1 MFCSR
6 CGNELQIEAKF
17 CPKCGQPTGTSNQ
30 NSAPDEWFYINNSM
44 RCGPCDKE
52 KISVFI
58 QQGQISKDTLVWK
71 KGMLNWLPAGQT
83 ELIHTIKDVVPPMPN
98 NIVSNKYAWTL
109 ATIPILISWFVEL
122 IGFPTVVVIICTI
135 SLNVI
140 FLMLDSDELNK
151 VGINVN
157 NWMWMG
163 IVLVPAYLFVRA
175 SKTNK
180 QYGYKIVV
188 FKFQFFEQI
197 ISQNYEF
204 FTRTQKTPSTT
215 FLAAEGVF
223 VTGIHGWRRCRI

>member
-180 QYGYKIVV
+180 QYGYAIMWCVM
-188 FKFQFFEQI
+188 
-197 ISQNYEF
+197 
-204 FTRTQKTPSTT
+204 
-215 FLAAEGVF
+215 FLF
-223 VTGIHGWRRCRI
+223 DLTI

>member
-140 FLMLDSDELNK
+140 FW
-151 VGINVN
+151 I
-157 NWMWMG
+157 
-163 IVLVPAYLFVRA
+163 IA
-175 SKTNK
+175 SAN
-180 QYGYKIVV
+180 
-188 FKFQFFEQI
+188 
-197 ISQNYEF
+197 
-204 FTRTQKTPSTT
+204 
-215 FLAAEGVF
+215 
-223 VTGIHGWRRCRI
+223 

>member
-180 QYGYKIVV
+180 QYGYAIMWCVM
-188 FKFQFFEQI
+188 FLFALI
-197 ISQNYEF
+197 I
-204 FTRTQKTPSTT
+204 
-215 FLAAEGVF
+215 
-223 VTGIHGWRRCRI
+223 

>member
-17 CPKCGQPTGTSNQ
+17 CPKCGQPIGISNQ
-30 NSAPDEWFYINNSM
+30 NNAPDEWFYINNNM
-44 RCGPCDKE
+44 RCGPYDKE

-109 ATIPILISWFVEL
+109 ATIPILISWFAEL
-122 IGFPTVVVIICTI
+122 IGFPTVVVIICAI

-163 IVLVPAYLFVRA
+163 VVLVPAYLFVRA

-180 QYGYKIVV
+180 QYGYAIMWCVM
-188 FKFQFFEQI
+188 FLFDLI
-197 ISQNYEF
+197 I
-204 FTRTQKTPSTT
+204 
-215 FLAAEGVF
+215 
-223 VTGIHGWRRCRI
+223 